1 MKQEKN
7 QMDIILPIVHPEIES
22 YMRTL
27 ASLTDDSVLLEM
39 EAFAKQ
45 QNFPIVNRLVGI
57 FLATQAK
64 MIQARRVLNLAVAMV
79 ILLIGLLKR

>member
-1 MKQEKN
+1 MKQEKD
-7 QMDIILPIVHPEIES
+7 QIDITLPVVHPEIES

-27 ASLTDDSVLLEM
+27 VSLTDDSVLLEM

-57 FLATQAK
+57 FWQRK
-64 MIQARRVLNLAVAMV
+64 
-79 ILLIGLLKR
+79 LK